1 MLQSFYTAFTGL
13 SADKEWLSVISD
25 NIANVNTVGFKAER
39 AVFEDLLA
47 RSMTTFKNGAP
58 VNQEIGGGVFVSAT
72 VKDFSQ
78 GTFMNTNNPL
88 DLALDGEGFFM
99 VKGSD
104 GITYYTRNGQF
115 RLDADGNLINMLGM
129 KVQGWMLDEEG
140 NLAGAVGSINV
151 PVDMPPKETT
161 EIEFNSPS
169 NLDSRVADAQVMEND
184 GAQIG
189 SSFSHV
195 GFDPSQT
202 DSYSYVNTVTI
213 YDSLGNPH
221 SLSYYFQKVDVNT
234 WRIYSTVDGAITP
247 MKLKFSD
254 NTIDDNLY
262 SYVEVQFD
270 DSGNLIKDSIKA
282 GYQVSYVY
290 DTTATKSGGSFDV
303 SGIKA
308 AIGSI
313 HIKKVSRGGDSALV
327 NYHDGGVVRT
337 ITVDNNGTTETHY
350 IGDILD
356 ANGNKVGQI
365 DYTAGLITFDDASID
380 EIVFD
385 YEEPVDSTAV
395 AGAPSPD
402 NPVKCP
408 LITAYD
414 TMTSPDP
421 DNRNTIDICAFIDG
435 IKQLASDFIFYA
447 QQDGNSKGDIMSVA
461 VSEDGTLK
469 ATYTN
474 GKVKDIARLA
484 IANFKDKEMLVRK
497 GSWLYVPNV
506 QTYTP
511 VIMPGGVISKVRSGM
526 LEMSNVDIASEF
538 INLITAQRAYQAN
551 ARVITTDDQILQET
565 MNIKR

>member
-184 GAQIG
+184 SAQIG

-282 GYQVSYVY
+282 GYQVSYIY

-303 SGIKA
+303 SGINA

-327 NYHDGGVVRT
+327 NYHDSGVVRT

-414 TMTSPDP
+414 TMTSPDA

-497 GSWLYVPNV
+497 GSWLYAPNV